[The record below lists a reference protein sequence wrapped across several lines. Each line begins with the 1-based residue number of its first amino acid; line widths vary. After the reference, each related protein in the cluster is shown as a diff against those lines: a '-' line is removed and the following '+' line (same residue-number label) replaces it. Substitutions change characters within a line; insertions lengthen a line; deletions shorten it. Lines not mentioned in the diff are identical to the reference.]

1 MLFKM
6 ERTEERRRF
15 LRRGFNTYLAT
26 CFTGGVM
33 GTSCIETHKSKAHG
47 TFDGESTSFQTQF
60 PAMGSLLKVLWEDE
74 GATRSE
80 VLERAQKIDLGA
92 RQVAEHWNSVLS
104 DYDDDSE
111 SSRVTSAAD
120 DLEWHNVSSD
130 FTAILNEAD
139 HWYQL
144 SEGAF
149 DVALGAMTRL
159 RRRRRIPSQEVWAKA
174 KDRVGWHHVDWDR
187 VQSRLRLKRSGV
199 RFDFGA
205 IGKGWVADRIYDL
218 LIATGIQRCLVNF
231 AGNMRVGLPPR
242 GKSGWPVSIDAILEG
257 DSERGPDELVRLS
270 LSQCGIS
277 TSGDRW
283 QRLPDASSQASG
295 RKTSHILDPRI
306 GLGISAP
313 QSVTIIASNA
323 TRADAASTASSVHL
337 NGNRSHWLDRLVKS
351 SDEYRWIIQFVEDE
365 RIHLLQRLQ

>member
-1 MLFKM
+1 MVFKM

-47 TFDGESTSFQTQF
+47 TFDGESTSFQSQF

-174 KDRVGWHHVDWDR
+174 KDQVGWHHVDWDR

-242 GKSGWPVSIDAILEG
+242 GNLVGPFRSMQSSKAIPSEVRMNWYAFPCHNVAYQRREIVGNACRMQAAKPVERKQATFWTRASGWAFQPLRA
-257 DSERGPDELVRLS
+257 
-270 LSQCGIS
+270 
-277 TSGDRW
+277 
-283 QRLPDASSQASG
+283 LPSSQTTL
-295 RKTSHILDPRI
+295 RERTLHL
-306 GLGISAP
+306 
-313 QSVTIIASNA
+313 QQ
-323 TRADAASTASSVHL
+323 AAC
-337 NGNRSHWLDRLVKS
+337 
-351 SDEYRWIIQFVEDE
+351 I
-365 RIHLLQRLQ
+365 